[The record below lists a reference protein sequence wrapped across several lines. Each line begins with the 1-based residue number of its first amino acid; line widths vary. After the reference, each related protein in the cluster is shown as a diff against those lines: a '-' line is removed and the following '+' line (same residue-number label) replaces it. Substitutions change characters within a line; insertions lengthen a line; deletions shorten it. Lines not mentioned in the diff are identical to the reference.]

1 MVRIPWNHVLPRIT
15 LFAVAILVVELGV
28 GPGIRWAIVSRG
40 EQVVGAKIDITSA
53 TASVLG
59 TEVSLRGIQVA
70 DSNDPQKNL
79 VEADQ
84 LDLKFEAGALL
95 RKKAIASHG
104 ILRGLRFGTLRE
116 MSDAL
121 AAKPTTGTSPG
132 ESTHNQACEI
142 AATWFSTLDKQFSE
156 DLTAQFQSVRVA
168 EQLAARWPEQ
178 YDQIENRAKGLQLQV
193 DRLQVDAE
201 RAQVNPLRHVE
212 FLRNLPTELQAVD
225 RSFVDLRAEVE
236 LITEQ
241 LGEDRRVM
249 LAVCMRDETLLY
261 EKLHIET
268 IDPAILTSYFL
279 RESMSGLVVDVLSW
293 IDWMHNMPR
302 QKSLDGACP
311 NPVRQRG
318 QEIFFVGCQQ
328 VPDLLIRSLDIDG
341 TVQIGGQPI
350 KFLGQIHD
358 LTSEP
363 TVHGQ
368 PTRLEL
374 VAKGALRIRLMATLD
389 RTEKLARD
397 EIEVSCHGFPYPSMR
412 LGRADSLQLSF
423 APSSADVNLHLK
435 VVGNELSGNICLEQ
449 PAVEMAT
456 QLGGELAS
464 GELEMAVANS
474 LHRHNL
480 LTTRITLSGT
490 LDKPTWEVSSNLGS
504 AVYRA
509 IQLALDHAIRAKVE
523 KLASQSAQIVD
534 ARLEDLNSLATGRMT
549 ALLSQ
554 IEAPQNKLQRLA
566 APFLGG
572 RDLSLEQLGHQL
584 PGKSI
589 LR

>member
-1 MVRIPWNHVLPRIT
+1 MVRIPWNYILPRIT

-84 LDLKFEAGALL
+84 LDLKFEAEALL
-95 RKKAIASHG
+95 HKKAIASHG

-116 MSDAL
+116 TSGDL

-132 ESTHNQACEI
+132 ESINNRACEI
-142 AATWFSTLDKQFSE
+142 AAIWFSTLDKQFSE

-178 YDQIENRAKGLQLQV
+178 YDQIENRAKGLQSQV
-193 DRLQVDAE
+193 DRLQVDVQ
-201 RAQVNPLRHVE
+201 RAQLNPLRHVE

-225 RSFVDLRAEVE
+225 RSFVGLRSEVE

-249 LAVCMRDETLLY
+249 LAACKRDETLLY
-261 EKLHIET
+261 EKLHTET
-268 IDPAILTSYFL
+268 IDPALLTSYFL
-279 RESMSGLVVDVLSW
+279 RESMSGPVVEVLSW
-293 IDWMHNMPR
+293 VDWIHNMPR
-302 QKSLDGACP
+302 QKVLDGACP
-311 NPVRQRG
+311 KPVRQRG

-328 VPDLLIRSLDIDG
+328 VPDLLIRSLDVDG
-341 TVQIGGQPI
+341 TVQIGGQPT

-368 PTRLEL
+368 PMRLEL

-397 EIEVSCHGFPYPSMR
+397 EIEVNCYGFPYPGMR
-412 LGRADSLQLSF
+412 LGRADSLQISF
-423 APSSADVNLHLK
+423 APSSADVNMYLK

-449 PAVEMAT
+449 PAVEMAP
-456 QLGGELAS
+456 QLGGELTS

-474 LHRHNL
+474 LHRHDPL
-480 LTTRITLSGT
+480 RTRIALSGT
-490 LDKPTWEVSSNLGS
+490 LDKPAWEVSSNLGP

-509 IQLALDHAIRAKVE
+509 VQLALDHAIRAKVE

-534 ARLEDLNSLATGRMT
+534 ERLADLNSLAAVRTT
-549 ALLSQ
+549 ALLPQ
-554 IEAPQNKLQRLA
+554 IEAPRNKLKRLA
-566 APFLGG
+566 APFLRG
-572 RDLSLEQLGHQL
+572 RDLSLEQREHQL
-584 PGKSI
+584 PAKSI

>member
-1 MVRIPWNHVLPRIT
+1 MVRIPWNYILPRIT
-15 LFAVAILVVELGV
+15 LFSVAILVVELGV

-40 EQVVGAKIDITSA
+40 EQVVGAKVGVTSV

-70 DSNDPQKNL
+70 DPNDPQKNL

-84 LDLKFEAGALL
+84 LDLKFEAEALL
-95 RKKAIASHG
+95 RKKAIASYG
-104 ILRGLRFGTLRE
+104 ILRGLRFDTLRE
-116 MSDAL
+116 MSGDL
-121 AAKPTTGTSPG
+121 APKPTTRTSPG
-132 ESTHNQACEI
+132 ESIHNQACEI

-156 DLTAQFQSVRVA
+156 DLTTQFQSVQVA
-168 EQLAARWPEQ
+168 EQLVARWPEQ
-178 YDQIENRAKGLQLQV
+178 YDQMENRAKGLQSQV
-193 DRLQVDAE
+193 DRLQVDVE

-212 FLRNLPTELQAVD
+212 FLRNLPTELQAVN

-249 LAVCMRDETLLY
+249 LAACKRDETLLC

-268 IDPAILTSYFL
+268 IDPAVLTSYFL
-279 RESMSGLVVDVLSW
+279 REPMSGPVTDILSW

-302 QKSLDGACP
+302 QKALDGACP
-311 NPVRQRG
+311 KPVRQRG

-341 TVQIGGQPI
+341 TVQIGGQPT
-350 KFLGQIHD
+350 KFSGKIYD

-363 TVHGQ
+363 TVHDQ
-368 PTRLEL
+368 PIRLEI

-389 RTEKLARD
+389 RTEKLVRD
-397 EIEVSCHGFPYPSMR
+397 EIEVSCRGLPYPSMR
-412 LGRADSLQLSF
+412 LGRADSLQISF
-423 APSSADVNLHLK
+423 APSRADVNMHLS

-449 PAVEMAT
+449 PAVEMAP
-456 QLGGELAS
+456 QLGGELTS

-474 LHRHNL
+474 LHRHEL

-490 LDKPTWEVSSNLGS
+490 LDKPAWEVSSNLGP

-509 IQLALDHAIRAKVE
+509 IQLTLDHAIRAKVE

-534 ARLEDLNSLATGRMT
+534 TRLEDLNSLATGRMT
-549 ALLSQ
+549 ALLPQ